1 MVHFITFQG
10 IGSFRLVS
18 GRVSPAFKSIVF
30 WGFRDS
36 AGDFAIFWEPQR
48 HPPESRR
55 SRPEALWSL
64 CLFPKIEG
72 KHPKMHGEN
81 HGKPY

>member
-1 MVHFITFQG
+1 MFDFMVHFITFQG

-36 AGDFAIFWEPQR
+36 AGDFAIFWEPQPSSPR
-48 HPPESRR
+48 ITKVAAR
-55 SRPEALWSL
+55 SIMVTMLVSENR
-64 CLFPKIEG
+64 
-72 KHPKMHGEN
+72 GETPQN
-81 HGKPY
+81 AW